1 MERCPCATLS
11 GRSLW
16 QHWKRHVMEAAGRK
30 SPLLVCVLPWVV
42 QHNVDVLE
50 KGHTS
55 KQREAFS
62 QFFQKSDI
70 LGVLATRALCV

>member
-1 MERCPCATLS
+1 MEGCPCASLS

-16 QHWKRHVMEAAGRK
+16 QQWKRHVMEAARRK
-30 SPLLVCVLPWVV
+30 SPLLCVLPWVV
-42 QHNVDVLE
+42 QHTADVLE

-70 LGVLATRALCV
+70 